1 MHNLSF
7 PAAIAVAI
15 AIAAAL
21 PAQIII
27 HPPEPPPPSLRTVPI
42 PRVQNLDRFVRD
54 RDWAIVLGKAL
65 FWDQQVGS
73 DGVAGA
79 TAHSHPATA
88 ARSVNM
94 PAPWLKHDDPAR
106 AGVFDP
112 TQTGS
117 GGPNYTLTAGD
128 FPFHVLENPNDRE
141 SAVLFDSDDVVSS
154 SGVFHADFLSANDPT
169 TAFDQTTPL
178 ADSLFHVGDLTTR
191 RVEPRN
197 TPTMINAVFFFR
209 NFWDGRAN
217 NVFNGQ
223 NPFGPRDPH
232 AKALR
237 WNGRNLVANPVGL
250 TNCSL
255 ASQACGPPL
264 SDFEMSASGRTF
276 PDLGRKMLP
285 RRALAFQ
292 QVHAD
297 DSVLQG
303 HIDPSG
309 FGLTHTYADMVR
321 LAFTDPYWNSPADQ
335 LTDDGFTQ
343 MEANFSLFWGL
354 AIQLYESTLVSDD
367 APYDKFAEGD
377 PNALTEAQRRGLDVF
392 MTTGNC
398 IACHKGADFTGAGS
412 VLQTES
418 PEGLLI
424 ERMIMAEKHTALYD
438 NGFYNIGVRPAV
450 EDLGVGAND
459 PFGNPLSFTRQW
471 QSWLATAGSGTD
483 NAGSGPLV
491 DRFTINPNNFVVR
504 APLPLQPTL
513 VDLQRAFGRDSNA
526 LMGAFKTPSLRN
538 VELTGPYFHN
548 GGQAT
553 LAQVV
558 AFYNR
563 GGDSR
568 RSGTADT
575 TAFGGSRS
583 NLDADIRP
591 RNMTD
596 QQQSD
601 LVEFLKS
608 LTDERVRWEMAP
620 FDHPELFVT
629 NGHLMVPNSVQ
640 GAGFAEDDGFTLPA
654 VGRLGRAQIGAGPL
668 QPFHSQLP

>member
-1 MHNLSF
+1 LK
-7 PAAIAVAI
+7 
-15 AIAAAL
+15 
-21 PAQIII
+21 
-27 HPPEPPPPSLRTVPI
+27 TVPI
-42 PRVQNLDRFVRD
+42 PRVPNLDRFVRD
-54 RDWAIVLGKAL
+54 RNWAIVLGKAL

-73 DGVAGA
+73 DGLACASCHFHAGA
-79 TAHSHPATA
+79 DS
-88 ARSVNM
+88 RIVNQLS
-94 PAPWLKHDDPAR
+94 PSLKHNDPAR

-117 GGPNYTLTAGD
+117 GGPNYTLVAGD
-128 FPFHVLENPNDRE
+128 FPFHVLANPNDRE
-141 SAVLFDSDDVVSS
+141 SAVVFDSDDVVSS
-154 SGVFHADFLSANDPT
+154 AGVFHADFQSANDPT

-178 ADSLFHVGDLTTR
+178 ADGLFHVGDLTTR

-197 TPTMINAVFFFR
+197 TPTMINAVFNFR

-217 NVFNGQ
+217 NMFNGQ
-223 NPFGPRDPH
+223 NPFGPRDPQ
-232 AKALR
+232 AKVLR
-237 WNGRNLVANPVGL
+237 WNGRNLVSNPVGL

-255 ASQACGPPL
+255 ASQAVGPPL

-276 PDLGRKMLP
+276 PDLGRKLLP

-292 QVHAD
+292 AVHAD

-309 FGLTHTYADMVR
+309 MGLVHTYADMVQ
-321 LAFTDPYWNSPADQ
+321 LAFTDPYWHSPPDQ

-343 MEANFSLFWGL
+343 MEANFALFWGL
-354 AIQLYESTLVSDD
+354 AIQLYETTLVSDD

-377 PNALTEAQRRGLDVF
+377 SNALTEAQRRGLDVF
-392 MTTGNC
+392 MTVGDC
-398 IACHKGADFTGAGS
+398 IACHKGGDFTGAGS
-412 VLQTES
+412 VLQTQTA
-418 PEGLLI
+418 EGLVI
-424 ERMIMAEKHTALYD
+424 ERMIMSAKHTALYD

-471 QSWLATAGSGTD
+471 QAWLAGSGGTD

-491 DRFTINPNNFVVR
+491 DRFTVNPFNFVVR
-504 APLPLQPTL
+504 EPLPLVPTL
-513 VDLQRAFGRDSNA
+513 LDLQRAFGRDANA
-526 LMGAFKTPSLRN
+526 VRGAFKTPSLRN

-553 LAQVV
+553 LDQVV

-568 RSGTADT
+568 RAGTTDT
-575 TAFGGSRS
+575 TAFDGSRS
-583 NLDADIRP
+583 NLDADVRP
-591 RNMTD
+591 RNMTA

-640 GAGFAEDDGFTLPA
+640 GTGFAEDDGFTLPA
-654 VGRLGRAQIGAGPL
+654 VGRQGRAQIGAGPL